1 MINGILFQDNVI
13 LYIKSCGAVCELS
26 TEMNLPLRI
35 SDQYATIGDETRPWH
50 IHVNLRETTEA
61 RFVIENKTSCRNSYC
76 IRFFDSKGDFGTKS
90 KFCQDV

>member
-13 LYIKSCGAVCELS
+13 FYIKSCGAVCEVS

-35 SDQYATIGDETRPWH
+35 SDQYATIGDETRPWD
-50 IHVNLRETTEA
+50 IHVNLRQTTEA
-61 RFVIENKTSCRNSYC
+61 RFVIENKTSGRNSYS
-76 IRFFDSKGDFGTKS
+76 IRFFDSKGDFGTKR